1 MRKIAIINQK
11 GGTAKTTTAV
21 NLAAA
26 LASYDRSV
34 LVIDMD
40 PQGNI
45 ATWFDIVPHKSLYHL
60 LVEETTMPHE
70 CIIPVRERIDILPST
85 KTAAQ
90 AELILTGLP
99 GRERVLSRKLA
110 HLSGYDFVL
119 LDCPPSLNL
128 LNQNAMVYATEAF
141 IPVSMD
147 YLALVGVKQILEN
160 LKMVREILEHPIDV
174 SLVIPTFYDGRNR
187 KSREVLEKLE
197 LHFDGKVTDPI
208 RANVRLAEA
217 ASHHQTI
224 FEYDPSSYG
233 ARDYKNLALRVL
245 SESFSSNGSASREAQ
260 VIQR

>member
-26 LASYDRSV
+26 LADRDRKV
-34 LVIDMD
+34 LLIDMD
-40 PQGNI
+40 PQGNVS
-45 ATWFDIVPHKSLYHL
+45 TWFDVTPHKSLYHL
-60 LVEETTMPHE
+60 LVEEMTTPQE
-70 CIIPVRERIDILPST
+70 CIAPVRARIDVLPST

-110 HLSGYDFVL
+110 QLSGYDFVL

-128 LNQNAMVYATEAF
+128 LNQNAMVYADEAF

-147 YLALVGVKQILEN
+147 YLALVGVRQMLEN
-160 LKMVREILEHPIDV
+160 LKMVHEILEHQIDIT
-174 SLVIPTFYDGRNR
+174 LVIPTFYDGRNR

-197 LHFDGKVTDPI
+197 LHFDGKVTGPI

-224 FEYDPSSYG
+224 FEYDPNSHG
-233 ARDYKNLALRVL
+233 ARDYKNLVERVL
-245 SESFSSNGSASREAQ
+245 SERPSTNGDHARER

>member
-21 NLAAA
+21 NVAAA
-26 LASYDRSV
+26 LADRDRKV
-34 LVIDMD
+34 LLVDMD

-45 ATWFDIVPHKSLYHL
+45 STWFDVTPHKSLYHL
-60 LVEETTMPHE
+60 LVEETTTPHE
-70 CIIPVRERIDILPST
+70 CIVPVRERLDILPST

-110 HLSGYDFVL
+110 KLSGYDFVL

-128 LNQNAMVYATEAF
+128 LNQNAIVYADEAF

-147 YLALVGVKQILEN
+147 YLALVGVRQMLEN
-160 LKMVREILEHPIDV
+160 LKMVHDLLEHQIDIT
-174 SLVIPTFYDGRNR
+174 LVIPTFYDGRNR

-197 LHFDGKVTDPI
+197 LHFDGKVTEPI

-224 FEYDPSSYG
+224 FEYDLGSHG
-233 ARDYKNLALRVL
+233 ARDYKNLVERVL
-245 SESFSSNGSASREAQ
+245 SERVMQ
-260 VIQR
+260 P

>member
-26 LASYDRSV
+26 LADRDRKV
-34 LVIDMD
+34 LLVDMD
-40 PQGNI
+40 PQGNV
-45 ATWFDIVPHKSLYHL
+45 ATWFDVVPQKSLYHL
-60 LVEETTMPHE
+60 LVEETTTPQE
-70 CIIPVRERIDILPST
+70 CIAPVRERIDVLPST

-110 HLSGYDFVL
+110 KLSGYDFVL

-128 LNQNAMVYATEAF
+128 LNQNAIVYADEAF

-147 YLALVGVKQILEN
+147 YLALVGVRQMLEN
-160 LKMVREILEHPIDV
+160 LKMVYEILEHRIDIT
-174 SLVIPTFYDGRNR
+174 LVIPTFYDGRNR
-187 KSREVLEKLE
+187 KSREVLEKLG

-224 FEYDPSSYG
+224 FEYDPSSHG
-233 ARDYKNLALRVL
+233 ARDYKNLVERVL
-245 SESFSSNGSASREAQ
+245 SETPSTNGNHVREK
-260 VIQR
+260 VSLR

>member
-1 MRKIAIINQK
+1 MRKIAVINQK

-26 LASYDRSV
+26 LAARDRKV
-34 LVIDMD
+34 LLIDMD

-45 ATWFDIVPHKSLYHL
+45 STWFDVTPHKSLYHL
-60 LVEETTMPHE
+60 LVEETTTPQE
-70 CIIPVRERIDILPST
+70 CIAPVRERIDVLPST

-110 HLSGYDFVL
+110 KLSGYDFVL

-128 LNQNAMVYATEAF
+128 LNQNAIVYADEAF

-147 YLALVGVKQILEN
+147 YLALVGVRQMLEN
-160 LKMVREILEHPIDV
+160 LKMVYEILEHRIDIT
-174 SLVIPTFYDGRNR
+174 LVIPTFYDGRNR

-224 FEYDPSSYG
+224 FEYDPSSHG
-233 ARDYKNLALRVL
+233 ARDYKNLVERVL
-245 SESFSSNGSASREAQ
+245 SETPRTNGHHVREK
-260 VIQR
+260 VSLR